1 MLHLR
6 AARSPSLWH
15 PPWQNHRVRGEPVLS
30 FDQAT
35 LSNPSEPHTLL
46 GFSCL
51 HLHTLPTLVTVSVS
65 CPVIHVC
72 SKKTGLFATFPGCC
86 FAQDRVGRS
95 TGLAR
100 ELPQARALLTGP
112 SGSFP
117 AKRPSSQG
125 SDLIEQTLLPARTLL
140 KLRDLGHFCS
150 PWDTQREHS
159 GPWDKSSLRFP
170 DHQMV
175 AEHPEDW

>member
-1 MLHLR
+1 M
-6 AARSPSLWH
+6 
-15 PPWQNHRVRGEPVLS
+15 
-30 FDQAT
+30 
-35 LSNPSEPHTLL
+35 
-46 GFSCL
+46 
-51 HLHTLPTLVTVSVS
+51 
-65 CPVIHVC
+65 
-72 SKKTGLFATFPGCC
+72 FPGCC
-86 FAQDRVGRS
+86 FVQDRVGRS

-100 ELPQARALLTGP
+100 ELLQARALLTGP

-175 AEHPEDW
+175 AEHPGDW

>member
-1 MLHLR
+1 MLHLG

-72 SKKTGLFATFPGCC
+72 SKKTGLCYVPWVLLCPG
-86 FAQDRVGRS
+86 QSRQKHW
-95 TGLAR
+95 LAR
-100 ELPQARALLTGP
+100 ELLQARALLTGP

-159 GPWDKSSLRFP
+159 GPWDKFSLRFP

-175 AEHPEDW
+175 AEHPGDW